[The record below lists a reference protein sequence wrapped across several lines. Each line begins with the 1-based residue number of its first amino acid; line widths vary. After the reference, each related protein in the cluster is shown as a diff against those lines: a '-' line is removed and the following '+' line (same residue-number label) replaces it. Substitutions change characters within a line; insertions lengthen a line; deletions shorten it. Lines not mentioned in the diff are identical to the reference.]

1 MARTMHLSCPSL
13 SAAGKPEL
21 PPPPVCANF
30 SPSLSL
36 TSSCSTTPP
45 PFHPYSSRFVL
56 PWLAL
61 LRGIRASPVTLMAC
75 RAGSRLSRAW
85 SEASSSS
92 SYASSATL
100 LRAAPAPLR
109 LRHPGPS
116 CLRCYSDASAQAER
130 NESGGSSGPAKNA
143 LKDELPGSSAPV
155 TKSELKRAG
164 FLDEA
169 ISAEYR
175 ATASGKL
182 IRRRIPRA
190 TLTLEEFR
198 KLKPRAPK
206 ISPMRGK
213 DKRDFEAAKQDA
225 AWQRTFDEISAAL
238 GVEQLRQLVKTAGLT
253 TSHQAKKTELIN
265 VLLKDQFNL
274 LSPQERQR
282 MEKEERVDRR
292 IPVSKTELFLLL
304 VNGGYSLGALAQQ
317 TGLTLKPDAKAEEG
331 KAVEYAIVASGQEK
345 ALGSILDE
353 KMQLF
358 RRVSPVEV
366 QNVCSASLIAHIFIS
381 SMLLRP
387 SRSRSYL
394 CRCGSKLLTP
404 PSFARSPL
412 GLVQSSRGL
421 TRLTVDRLAS
431 GSRHCRNTTCLK
443 LSCSWRLIK
452 PSSSSCRAR
461 WLHTLS
467 HPPSIRATMMHFCKA
482 ICSTL
487 LSCRKLRLPS
497 RLG

>member
-1 MARTMHLSCPSL
+1 
-13 SAAGKPEL
+13 
-21 PPPPVCANF
+21 
-30 SPSLSL
+30 
-36 TSSCSTTPP
+36 
-45 PFHPYSSRFVL
+45 
-56 PWLAL
+56 
-61 LRGIRASPVTLMAC
+61 MAC
-75 RAGSRLSRAW
+75 RAGSRLSRVW

-92 SYASSATL
+92 SHASSASL
-100 LRAAPAPLR
+100 PRAAPTRLR
-109 LRHPGPS
+109 LRHPGPA
-116 CLRCYSDASAQAER
+116 CLRCYSDAPSQAE
-130 NESGGSSGPAKNA
+130 NSESGASSGPAKNA
-143 LKDELPGSSAPV
+143 LKEELAGSSTPV

-238 GVEQLRQLVKTAGLT
+238 GVEQLRQLAKTAGIT
-253 TSHQAKKTELIN
+253 TSHQAKKTELIS

-282 MEKEERVDRR
+282 MAKEERVDRR

-331 KAVEYAIVASGQEK
+331 KAVEYAIIASGQEK
-345 ALGSILDE
+345 ALGSVLDE

-358 RRVSPVEV
+358 REVSFVEAKSV
-366 QNVCSASLIAHIFIS
+366 PSAFLITDLSFHACCSGHRDQRFTAASASRS
-381 SMLLRP
+381 S
-387 SRSRSYL
+387 
-394 CRCGSKLLTP
+394 
-404 PSFARSPL
+404 
-412 GLVQSSRGL
+412 
-421 TRLTVDRLAS
+421 
-431 GSRHCRNTTCLK
+431 
-443 LSCSWRLIK
+443 
-452 PSSSSCRAR
+452 
-461 WLHTLS
+461 
-467 HPPSIRATMMHFCKA
+467 
-482 ICSTL
+482 
-487 LSCRKLRLPS
+487 
-497 RLG
+497 